1 LLSYLNRVYHYSCIE
16 YFQPLVVVTYIDNSA
31 LFQWLSNH
39 YNNAN
44 FFAIQNGS
52 RTKKELQSSF
62 KNNLTNF
69 FCFGDHEKIQYLKYG
84 HNANQ
89 FIPIG
94 SLQMSIVEKE
104 QGAAKL
110 EYDIA
115 IISQYNLSL
124 GPEFEGSEIV
134 KILLEMHQNINH
146 YLLSNL
152 NLSYIILCRQ
162 KRNSSEGLSEELYY
176 KSIYGDKVELRF
188 QDECKLSTYKGI
200 SQSKLIISCCS
211 TCLSEAAG
219 WGKKV
224 LFCDYS
230 SDNSFAEFK
239 SGIWLTIQQDYDA
252 FANKMDK
259 IISMDQKEY
268 DALTNSYFR
277 HIMNYSDNVSTID
290 KIRETI
296 FPATNFGD

>member
-16 YFQPLVVVTYIDNSA
+16 YFQPLVVVTFIDNSA
-31 LFQWLSNH
+31 LFHWLSTH

-44 FFAIQNGS
+44 FFAIQNGNRS
-52 RTKKELQSSF
+52 KIELQSSY

-69 FCFGDHEKIQYLKYG
+69 FCFGDYEKKQYLKYG

-94 SLQMSIVEKE
+94 SLQMSIYEKE
-104 QGAAKL
+104 KGATKL

-115 IISQYNLSL
+115 IISQYSLSL
-124 GPEFEGSEIV
+124 VPEGESSEEE
-134 KILLEMHQNINH
+134 KIFLEMHQNINH
-146 YLLSNL
+146 YLLNNP
-152 NLSYIILCRQ
+152 NLSHIILCRH
-162 KRNSSEGLSEELYY
+162 KKNSSEGFSEELYY
-176 KSIYGDKVELRF
+176 KSIYGHKVELRF
-188 QDECKLSTYKGI
+188 QDECKFSTYKGI
-200 SQSKLIISCCS
+200 SQSRIIISCYS
-211 TCLSEAAG
+211 TSASEAAG

-230 SDNSFAEFK
+230 SNNSFADFK
-239 SGIWLTIQQDYDA
+239 SGIWLTINQDYDA

-268 DALTNSYFR
+268 DTLTNSYFG

-290 KIRETI
+290 KIREAV
-296 FPATNFGD
+296 FPTTNFGG